1 MNPATNVTEEFS
13 ITVEEIP
20 LVDRVIAGVL
30 WILYEFPGN
39 ALMLGMVQF
48 DRLGGDPLKRRI
60 TDQVSTCNNIL
71 GNVLFNFVSILYQS
85 FSCFQTGSCL

>member
-1 MNPATNVTEEFS
+1 MIPATNVTEEYS

-20 LVDRVIAGVL
+20 LADRVIAGVL

-39 ALMLGMVQF
+39 ALMFGMVQF

-60 TDQVSTCNNIL
+60 TDQVSTCKH
-71 GNVLFNFVSILYQS
+71 LFELFDFVSILHY
-85 FSCFQTGSCL
+85 